1 MAVTDTTRV
10 DLLLKKLAGVAKT
23 DTAANKS
30 VSNES
35 IASPSL
41 NRGDSIWLNA
51 YLVPATANATIGTV
65 TGYLQNNR
73 VECTADTTS
82 QRMSGTVYPTWK
94 TGLTDW
100 IPPEFDTVNVT
111 NSYRVKVYYGN
122 SGLTDPSTSGG
133 TQIFADGILGAGEW
147 YFDYQAGILHFYGN
161 TIPTGM
167 TGSHVIYVFG
177 YRYVGPKGFDY
188 AFKVDSPIMRGN
200 SALPTLITLRG
211 DIVVEENAVIKKDLE
226 IQGGDLTTNQSVFNL
241 LNTTATTINFGG
253 AATNIEI
260 GASTGTTNIN
270 NNLDVDGDVN
280 IDGGD
285 LTTSQSV
292 FNLLNTT
299 ATTINFAGAATSLLL
314 GATTGT
320 TNVRNNLEVDGDVVI
335 DGDDL
340 KTTSQTFNLIPD
352 VATTVNFAKAATS
365 IVLGATTGTT
375 NVRNNLDVDGNL
387 NVDGNFHIGQN
398 LDVDGDLN
406 IDGGDLTVS
415 TPTFNIANANATTIN
430 FGGAAT
436 NIEIGASTGT
446 TNVNNNLDVDG
457 DVNIDGGDLRAS
469 TSTFNLLNETTTT
482 VNFAGAATNIE
493 IGASTGT
500 TNINNNLDVD
510 GDVNIDGG
518 DLTVSTE
525 TFNLANN
532 TAKNVNF
539 AGAATNIEIGASTGT
554 TNINNNL
561 DVDGDVNIDGG
572 DLRVSTSEFNLA
584 NTTAKTVN
592 FAGEATNIEIGSSE
606 GVTNVNNNLE
616 VDGNLQ
622 INRDLAIAGNFA
634 VDNNLYVEA
643 SARVSQSL
651 EVEDSVKVQRE
662 LEVEGDT
669 NITKDLNVGGYIKGG
684 KLVDTVIDCGEY

>member
-1 MAVTDTTRV
+1 MAVTDATKV
-10 DLLLKKLAGVAKT
+10 DLLLKKLSGVAKT

-35 IASPSL
+35 IASPTL
-41 NRGDSIWLNA
+41 NRGDSLWLNA

-82 QRMSGTVYPTWK
+82 QRMSGSVYPTWK

-111 NSYRVKVYYGN
+111 NSYRVKVYYGA
-122 SGLTDPSTSGG
+122 SGLTDPSNSGG
-133 TQIFADGILGAGEW
+133 TQIFADGILGTGEW

-161 TIPTGM
+161 SIPTGM

-188 AFKVDSPIMRGN
+188 AFKIDSSIMRQDATGIVG
-200 SALPTLITLRG
+200 LPTLITLKG
-211 DIVVEENAVIKKDLE
+211 DAVVAENLTVTKDLE
-226 IQGGDLTTNQSVFNL
+226 IQGGDLTTNQNVFNL
-241 LNTTATTINFGG
+241 LNTYA
-253 AATNIEI
+253 
-260 GASTGTTNIN
+260 
-270 NNLDVDGDVN
+270 
-280 IDGGD
+280 
-285 LTTSQSV
+285 Q
-292 FNLLNTT
+292 
-299 ATTINFAGAATSLLL
+299 TINFAGAATLVEI
-314 GATTGT
+314 GAPTGK
-320 TNVRNNLEVDGDVVI
+320 TNINHDLEVDGDVTI
-335 DGDDL
+335 DGGDL
-340 KTTSQTFNLIPD
+340 KVTTTTFNLIPD
-352 VATTVNFAKAATS
+352 TAETVNFAGAATNL
-365 IVLGATTGTT
+365 IVGATSGTT

-387 NVDGNFHIGQN
+387 TVNSN

-415 TPTFNIANANATTIN
+415 QPIFNLANTMATTVN
-430 FGGAAT
+430 FAGAAT
-436 NIEIGASTGT
+436 TIEIGATTGT
-446 TNVNNNLDVDG
+446 TNVNNNLEVNLDMNVGQNLDVDANVHVG
-457 DVNIDGGDLRAS
+457 Q
-469 TSTFNLLNETTTT
+469 
-482 VNFAGAATNIE
+482 
-493 IGASTGT
+493 
-500 TNINNNLDVD
+500 NLDVD

-518 DLTVSTE
+518 DLTVST
-525 TFNLANN
+525 T
-532 TAKNVNF
+532 
-539 AGAATNIEIGASTGT
+539 
-554 TNINNNL
+554 
-561 DVDGDVNIDGG
+561 
-572 DLRVSTSEFNLA
+572 EFNLA

-606 GVTNVNNNLE
+606 GVTNVNNNLS

-669 NITKDLNVGGYIKGG
+669 NISKDLNVKGYIKGG
-684 KLVDTVIDCGEY
+684 KLIDTTIDCGEY

>member
-1 MAVTDTTRV
+1 MAVTDATRV

-35 IASPSL
+35 IASPTL
-41 NRGDSIWLNA
+41 NRGDSLWLNA

-82 QRMSGTVYPTWK
+82 QRMSGSVYPTWK

-111 NSYRVKVYYGN
+111 NSYRVKVYYGA
-122 SGLTDPSTSGG
+122 SGLADPSSSGG
-133 TQIFADGILGAGEW
+133 TQIFADGILGTGEW

-161 TIPTGM
+161 SIPTGM

-188 AFKVDSPIMRGN
+188 AFKIDSPEMRGN
-200 SALPTLITLRG
+200 LTLPNLITLRG
-211 DIVVEENAVIKKDLE
+211 DTVIEQNLSVTKDLE
-226 IQGGDLTTNQSVFNL
+226 IRGGDLTT
-241 LNTTATTINFGG
+241 T
-253 AATNIEI
+253 E
-260 GASTGTTNIN
+260 
-270 NNLDVDGDVN
+270 
-280 IDGGD
+280 
-285 LTTSQSV
+285 SV

-299 ATTINFAGAATSLLL
+299 ATTINFAGAATSLNL

-320 TNVRNNLEVDGDVVI
+320 TTIKNDVTI
-335 DGDDL
+335 EGDDL
-340 KTTSQTFNLIPD
+340 KTTKTTFNLIPD
-352 VATTVNFAKAATS
+352 TATTVNLATAATNL
-365 IVLGATTGTT
+365 VVGAQSGTT
-375 NVRNNLDVDGNL
+375 RVRNDLDVDGNL
-387 NVDGNFHIGQN
+387 NVDGSFHIGQN

-415 TPTFNIANANATTIN
+415 TAVFNIANTTATTIN
-430 FGGAAT
+430 IGGQAT
-436 NIEIGASTGT
+436 TVEIGAATGT
-446 TNVNNNLDVDG
+446 TNINNNLEVDG
-457 DVNIDGGDLRAS
+457 DVVIDGEDLKAS
-469 TSTFNLLNETTTT
+469 TATFNLLNETTTS

-493 IGASTGT
+493 IGSS
-500 TNINNNLDVD
+500 V
-510 GDVNIDGG
+510 
-518 DLTVSTE
+518 
-525 TFNLANN
+525 
-532 TAKNVNF
+532 
-539 AGAATNIEIGASTGT
+539 GT

-572 DLRVSTSEFNLA
+572 DLRVSTTEFNLA

-606 GVTNVNNNLE
+606 GITNVNNNLE

>member
-1 MAVTDTTRV
+1 MAVTDATRV

-35 IASPSL
+35 IASPAL
-41 NRGDSIWLNA
+41 NRGDSLWLNA
-51 YLVPATANATIGTV
+51 YLVPPTANATIGTV

-82 QRMSGTVYPTWK
+82 QRMSGSVYPTWK

-111 NSYRVKVYYGN
+111 NSYRVKVYYGA
-122 SGLTDPSTSGG
+122 SGLADPSTSGG
-133 TQIFADGILGAGEW
+133 TQIFADGILGTGEW
-147 YFDYQAGILHFYGN
+147 YFDYQAGLLHFYGN
-161 TIPTGM
+161 SIPTGM
-167 TGSHVIYVFG
+167 TSSHVIYVFG

-188 AFKVDSPIMRGN
+188 AFKIDSPTMRGN
-200 SALPTLITLRG
+200 LTLPNLITLRG
-211 DIVVEENAVIKKDLE
+211 DTVIEQNLSVTKDLE
-226 IQGGDLTTNQSVFNL
+226 IRGGDLTT
-241 LNTTATTINFGG
+241 T
-253 AATNIEI
+253 E
-260 GASTGTTNIN
+260 
-270 NNLDVDGDVN
+270 
-280 IDGGD
+280 
-285 LTTSQSV
+285 SV

-299 ATTINFAGAATSLLL
+299 ATTINFAGAATSLNL
-314 GATTGT
+314 GSATGT
-320 TNVRNNLEVDGDVVI
+320 TTIKNDVTI
-335 DGDDL
+335 EGDDL
-340 KTTSQTFNLIPD
+340 KTTKTTFNLIPD
-352 VATTVNFAKAATS
+352 TATTVNLATAATNL
-365 IVLGATTGTT
+365 VVGALSGTT
-375 NVRNNLDVDGNL
+375 RVRNDLDVDGNL

-415 TPTFNIANANATTIN
+415 TAVFNIANTTATTIN
-430 FGGAAT
+430 IGGQAT
-436 NIEIGASTGT
+436 TVEIGAATGT
-446 TNVNNNLDVDG
+446 TNINNNLEVDG
-457 DVNIDGGDLRAS
+457 DVVIDGEDLKAS
-469 TSTFNLLNETTTT
+469 TATFNLLNETTTS

-493 IGASTGT
+493 IGSS
-500 TNINNNLDVD
+500 V
-510 GDVNIDGG
+510 
-518 DLTVSTE
+518 
-525 TFNLANN
+525 
-532 TAKNVNF
+532 
-539 AGAATNIEIGASTGT
+539 GT

-572 DLRVSTSEFNLA
+572 DLRVSTTEFNLA

-606 GVTNVNNNLE
+606 GITNVNNNLE

>member
-1 MAVTDTTRV
+1 MAVTDATRV

-35 IASPSL
+35 IASPTL
-41 NRGDSIWLNA
+41 NRGDSLWLNA

-82 QRMSGTVYPTWK
+82 QRMSGSVYPTWK

-111 NSYRVKVYYGN
+111 NSYRVKVYYGA
-122 SGLTDPSTSGG
+122 SGLADPSSSGG
-133 TQIFADGILGAGEW
+133 TQIFADGILGTGEW

-161 TIPTGM
+161 SIPTGM

-188 AFKVDSPIMRGN
+188 AFKIDSPEMRGN
-200 SALPTLITLRG
+200 LTLPNLITLRG
-211 DIVVEENAVIKKDLE
+211 DTVIEQNLSVTKDLE
-226 IQGGDLTTNQSVFNL
+226 IRGGDLTT
-241 LNTTATTINFGG
+241 T
-253 AATNIEI
+253 E
-260 GASTGTTNIN
+260 
-270 NNLDVDGDVN
+270 
-280 IDGGD
+280 
-285 LTTSQSV
+285 SV

-299 ATTINFAGAATSLLL
+299 ATTINFAGAATSLNL

-320 TNVRNNLEVDGDVVI
+320 TTIKNDVTI
-335 DGDDL
+335 EGDDL
-340 KTTSQTFNLIPD
+340 KTTKTTFNLIPD
-352 VATTVNFAKAATS
+352 TATTVNLATAATNL
-365 IVLGATTGTT
+365 VVGAQSGTT
-375 NVRNNLDVDGNL
+375 RVRNDLDVDGNL
-387 NVDGNFHIGQN
+387 NVDGSFHIGQD

-415 TPTFNIANANATTIN
+415 TAVFNIANTTATTIN
-430 FGGAAT
+430 IGGQAT
-436 NIEIGASTGT
+436 TVEIGAATGT
-446 TNVNNNLDVDG
+446 TNINNNLEVDG
-457 DVNIDGGDLRAS
+457 DVVIDGEDLKAS
-469 TSTFNLLNETTTT
+469 TATFNLLNETTTS

-493 IGASTGT
+493 IGSS
-500 TNINNNLDVD
+500 V
-510 GDVNIDGG
+510 
-518 DLTVSTE
+518 
-525 TFNLANN
+525 
-532 TAKNVNF
+532 
-539 AGAATNIEIGASTGT
+539 GT

-572 DLRVSTSEFNLA
+572 DLRVSTTEFNLA

-606 GVTNVNNNLE
+606 GITNVNNNLE

>member
-1 MAVTDTTRV
+1 MAVTDATKV

-23 DTAANKS
+23 DTAGNKS

-35 IASPSL
+35 IASPTL
-41 NRGDSIWLNA
+41 NRGDSLWLNA

-73 VECTADTTS
+73 VECTPDTTS
-82 QRMSGTVYPTWK
+82 QRMSGSVYPTWK

-111 NSYRVKVYYGN
+111 NSYRVKVFYGA
-122 SGLTDPSTSGG
+122 SGLADPSTSGG
-133 TQIFADGILGAGEW
+133 TQIFADGILGTGEW

-161 TIPTGM
+161 SIPTGM

-188 AFKVDSPIMRGN
+188 AFKIDSSIMRQDATGIVG
-200 SALPTLITLRG
+200 LPTLITLKG
-211 DIVVEENAVIKKDLE
+211 DAVVAENLTVTKDLE
-226 IQGGDLTTNQSVFNL
+226 IQGGDLTTNQNVFNL
-241 LNTTATTINFGG
+241 LNTYA
-253 AATNIEI
+253 
-260 GASTGTTNIN
+260 
-270 NNLDVDGDVN
+270 
-280 IDGGD
+280 
-285 LTTSQSV
+285 Q
-292 FNLLNTT
+292 
-299 ATTINFAGAATSLLL
+299 TINFAGAATLVEI
-314 GATTGT
+314 GAPTGK
-320 TNVRNNLEVDGDVVI
+320 TNINHDLEVDGDVTI
-335 DGDDL
+335 DGGDL
-340 KTTSQTFNLIPD
+340 KVTTTTFNLIPD
-352 VATTVNFAKAATS
+352 TAETVNFAGAATNL
-365 IVLGATTGTT
+365 IVGATSGTT

-387 NVDGNFHIGQN
+387 TVNSN

-415 TPTFNIANANATTIN
+415 QPIFNLANTMATTVN
-430 FGGAAT
+430 FAGAAT
-436 NIEIGASTGT
+436 TIEIGATTGT
-446 TNVNNNLDVDG
+446 TNVNNNLEVNLDMNVGQNLDVDANVHVG
-457 DVNIDGGDLRAS
+457 Q
-469 TSTFNLLNETTTT
+469 
-482 VNFAGAATNIE
+482 
-493 IGASTGT
+493 
-500 TNINNNLDVD
+500 NLDVD

-518 DLTVSTE
+518 DLTVST
-525 TFNLANN
+525 T
-532 TAKNVNF
+532 
-539 AGAATNIEIGASTGT
+539 
-554 TNINNNL
+554 
-561 DVDGDVNIDGG
+561 
-572 DLRVSTSEFNLA
+572 EFNLA

-606 GVTNVNNNLE
+606 GVTNVNNNLS

-669 NITKDLNVGGYIKGG
+669 NISKDLNVKGYIKGG
-684 KLVDTVIDCGEY
+684 KLIDTTIDCGEY

>member
-1 MAVTDTTRV
+1 
-10 DLLLKKLAGVAKT
+10 
-23 DTAANKS
+23 
-30 VSNES
+30 
-35 IASPSL
+35 
-41 NRGDSIWLNA
+41 
-51 YLVPATANATIGTV
+51 
-65 TGYLQNNR
+65 
-73 VECTADTTS
+73 
-82 QRMSGTVYPTWK
+82 MSGSVYPTWK

-111 NSYRVKVYYGN
+111 NSYRVKVYYGA
-122 SGLTDPSTSGG
+122 SGLADPSTSGG
-133 TQIFADGILGAGEW
+133 TQIFADGILGTGEW

-161 TIPTGM
+161 SIPTGM
-167 TGSHVIYVFG
+167 TSSHVIYVFG

-188 AFKVDSPIMRGN
+188 AFKIDSPEMRGN
-200 SALPTLITLRG
+200 LTLPNLITLRG
-211 DIVVEENAVIKKDLE
+211 DTVIEQNLSVTKDLE
-226 IQGGDLTTNQSVFNL
+226 IRGGDLTT
-241 LNTTATTINFGG
+241 T
-253 AATNIEI
+253 E
-260 GASTGTTNIN
+260 
-270 NNLDVDGDVN
+270 
-280 IDGGD
+280 
-285 LTTSQSV
+285 SV

-299 ATTINFAGAATSLLL
+299 ATTINFAGAATSLNL

-320 TNVRNNLEVDGDVVI
+320 TTIKNDVTI
-335 DGDDL
+335 EGDDL
-340 KTTSQTFNLIPD
+340 KTTKTTFNLLPD
-352 VATTVNFAKAATS
+352 TATTVNLATAATNL
-365 IVLGATTGTT
+365 VVGAQSGTT
-375 NVRNNLDVDGNL
+375 RVRNDLDVDGNL
-387 NVDGNFHIGQN
+387 NVDGSFHIGQN

-415 TPTFNIANANATTIN
+415 TAVFNIANTTATTIN
-430 FGGAAT
+430 IGGQAT
-436 NIEIGASTGT
+436 TVEIGAATGT
-446 TNVNNNLDVDG
+446 TNINNNLEVDG
-457 DVNIDGGDLRAS
+457 DVVIDGEDLKAS
-469 TSTFNLLNETTTT
+469 TATFNLLNETTTS

-493 IGASTGT
+493 IGSS
-500 TNINNNLDVD
+500 V
-510 GDVNIDGG
+510 
-518 DLTVSTE
+518 
-525 TFNLANN
+525 
-532 TAKNVNF
+532 
-539 AGAATNIEIGASTGT
+539 GT

-572 DLRVSTSEFNLA
+572 DLRVSTTEFNLA